1 MFKATLHQVQTY
13 EAGKPIELVM
23 REYGVRAEDI
33 IKLGSNENPHGTSP
47 RALQALRDGAH
58 RACYYP
64 DDSMLEL
71 KTALSG
77 HYGVRTD
84 EILVSA
90 GSDQGIELCLQAVD
104 HSGACAIAAKITFA
118 MYGVYAKLAGV
129 ELCRTPSDE
138 HRLDEFRALI
148 LDKKREGVR
157 VSVIF
162 LCLPNNPLGECV
174 ESKQVW
180 EFLEFVERESGDSL
194 VLLDGAYQEFAAYK
208 DSNMA
213 LPVRELIARF
223 KNVVYLGTF
232 SKLYGLGGM
241 RIGYAIAQGGIMQTL
256 YKVRPPF
263 NVSTLSLLAARAAL
277 EDRDFITHTLSENLS
292 QMARYEDFA
301 TRNNLSFIPS
311 FTNFIT
317 LFLGERAQGGELCEW
332 LLKQGVIIRN
342 LASYGLNAV
351 RITIGTSAQNARVLG
366 LLESYLRQ

>member
-1 MFKATLHQVQTY
+1 MFKSILHQVQTY

-23 REYGVRAEDI
+23 REYGVRAEDV

-47 RALQALRDGAH
+47 RALHALRDGAH
-58 RACYYP
+58 TACYYP

-71 KTALSG
+71 KSALSR
-77 HYGVRTD
+77 HYGVRES
-84 EILVSA
+84 EIIIGA
-90 GSDQGIELCLQAVD
+90 GSDQVIEFCLQAVD
-104 HSGACAIAAKITFA
+104 HSGACAIAAKTTFA

-148 LDKKREGVR
+148 LDKKRAGAR

-174 ESKQVW
+174 ESQQVW

-213 LPVRELIARF
+213 LNVRELIARF

-241 RIGYAIAQGGIMQTL
+241 RVGYAIAQDSITQAL

-277 EDRDFITHTLSENLS
+277 EDKDFIAHTLSENLS
-292 QMARYEDFA
+292 QMARYEGFA
-301 TRNNLSFIPS
+301 THNHLAFIPS
-311 FTNFIT
+311 FANFIT
-317 LFLGERAQGGELCEW
+317 LFLEDRAQSGELCAW
-332 LLKQGVIIRN
+332 LLRQGVIIRN

-351 RITIGTSAQNARVLG
+351 RITIGTSAQNTRVLE